1 MTDEDGENFQII
13 WKCPIEILLGVPCA
27 HIMAVL
33 RKHLNEYSPKEK
45 SNLIRI
51 NEYLKKDCKSK
62 DEIMMTHK

>member
-13 WKCPIEILLGVPCA
+13 CGCPIEILLGVPCA

-51 NEYLKKDCKSK
+51 NEYWKKYGKSK